1 MSESFRMQIKSIKQR
16 IQEKKQLYIEQET
29 RKNSEID
36 EIKAELQSIKRI
48 VGEMEDKIEINIEK
62 QNENKLKDFDELF
75 NTEMEKLKEDLL
87 DILENSEIVTT
98 PRNELKTKIEEQEKQ
113 ISMFKAE
120 LNTQTDYIKD
130 METKFKDLANKFEV
144 IQSKPKIIL
153 HNKK

>member
-29 RKNSEID
+29 RQNSEID

-98 PRNELKTKIEEQEKQ
+98 PHNELKTKIEEQEKQ